1 MNRRYRKT
9 IIAGNWKM
17 NKTASETKKF
27 AEELKALLPK
37 AKWCDIVVCVP
48 SVDIAAAI
56 KGFKDARVSVGAQN
70 VFYEKNGAYTGEV
83 SADMLKDLGVKYVI
97 IGHSERRQYFGETD
111 LTVNRKVLSALE
123 AGLHPIICV
132 GETLEQRELGITME
146 LIALQVK
153 SALAGVPAEKLRKCV
168 IAYEPVWAIG
178 TGKTATAEQAAEVC
192 TFIRTTVRHLYGA
205 RIARS
210 ITIQYGG
217 SMKPANAAELLAQP
231 DIDGGLIGGASL
243 NPEDFIAIINAANQ
257 GCAFPRRNGMNK
269 TPTTL
274 IIMDG
279 FGIAPPADDNAVTL
293 AKTPVLDKLFQ
304 EYAHTTLSASG
315 LDVGLPAGQMGNSE
329 VGHTNIGGG
338 RVVFQDL
345 PRISRAIE
353 DGSFFKNEA
362 YNQAMDNCL
371 EKGTSLHL
379 CGLLSDG
386 GVHSHIEH
394 LFALLQMAKDKGLTK
409 VYVHCFL
416 DGRDV
421 SPTSG
426 KGFVQALADK
436 CAQLG
441 IGKIATVMGRY
452 YAMDRDK
459 RWERVQMAYDAM
471 VYGEGRRSDDPVAA
485 VAESYANNITDEFME
500 PVVVD
505 GDGTISDNDSIIFFN
520 YRPDRAREITR
531 AIVDPDFD
539 GFAREFFP
547 TTYVCNTEYD
557 ASMPNVLVAWPRIAV
572 KNGLGEYLSRMG
584 MTQLRIAETE
594 KYAHVTFFF
603 NGGVETQ
610 YPGEDRV
617 LVPSPKV
624 ATYDLQPE
632 MSAFEVCDKCVERIE
647 SGAYDVII
655 LNFANCDMVG
665 HTGVL
670 EAAIKA
676 VETVDICVGKVVDAT
691 LKMGGIAMVTADH
704 GNAEDMKQ
712 PDGSPMTAH
721 TTNLVPFI
729 LCGAG
734 TELRPGRLADI
745 APTILDV
752 MGLACPEEMDGKTL
766 IVK

>member
-1 MNRRYRKT
+1 
-9 IIAGNWKM
+9 
-17 NKTASETKKF
+17 
-27 AEELKALLPK
+27 
-37 AKWCDIVVCVP
+37 
-48 SVDIAAAI
+48 
-56 KGFKDARVSVGAQN
+56 
-70 VFYEKNGAYTGEV
+70 
-83 SADMLKDLGVKYVI
+83 
-97 IGHSERRQYFGETD
+97 
-111 LTVNRKVLSALE
+111 
-123 AGLHPIICV
+123 
-132 GETLEQRELGITME
+132 
-146 LIALQVK
+146 
-153 SALAGVPAEKLRKCV
+153 
-168 IAYEPVWAIG
+168 
-178 TGKTATAEQAAEVC
+178 
-192 TFIRTTVRHLYGA
+192 
-205 RIARS
+205 
-210 ITIQYGG
+210 
-217 SMKPANAAELLAQP
+217 
-231 DIDGGLIGGASL
+231 
-243 NPEDFIAIINAANQ
+243 
-257 GCAFPRRNGMNK
+257 MNK

-279 FGIAPPADDNAVTL
+279 FGIAPPTDDNAVTL
-293 AKTPVLDKLFQ
+293 ANTPVLDGLFRD
-304 EYAHTTLSASG
+304 YAHTTLSASG

-353 DGSFFKNEA
+353 DGSFFQNEA
-362 YNQAMDNCL
+362 YNKAMDNCL
-371 EKGTSLHL
+371 QNGSSLHL
-379 CGLLSDG
+379 YGLLSDG
-386 GVHSHIEH
+386 GVHSHIDH
-394 LFALLQMAKDKGLTK
+394 LYALLQMAKDKGLTR
-409 VYVHCFL
+409 VYIHCFL

-436 CAQLG
+436 CAALG
-441 IGKIATVMGRY
+441 VGKIATVMGRY

-471 VYGEGRRSDDPVAA
+471 VYGEGNHNADPVDA
-485 VAESYANNITDEFME
+485 VARSYANNVTDEFVE
-500 PVVVD
+500 PVVCD
-505 GDGTISDNDSIIFFN
+505 SEGTISDNDSVIFFN

-539 GFAREFFP
+539 GFQREYFP

-572 KNGLGEYLSRMG
+572 KNGLGEYLSSMG

-603 NGGVETQ
+603 NGGVEKQ

-617 LVPSPKV
+617 LVASPKV

-632 MSAFEVCDKCVERIE
+632 MSAVEVCDKCVERIE

-676 VETVDICVGKVVDAT
+676 VETVDTCVGRVVEAT

-752 MGLACPEEMDGKTL
+752 MGLACPPEMDGKTL

>member
-1 MNRRYRKT
+1 
-9 IIAGNWKM
+9 
-17 NKTASETKKF
+17 
-27 AEELKALLPK
+27 
-37 AKWCDIVVCVP
+37 
-48 SVDIAAAI
+48 
-56 KGFKDARVSVGAQN
+56 
-70 VFYEKNGAYTGEV
+70 
-83 SADMLKDLGVKYVI
+83 
-97 IGHSERRQYFGETD
+97 
-111 LTVNRKVLSALE
+111 
-123 AGLHPIICV
+123 
-132 GETLEQRELGITME
+132 
-146 LIALQVK
+146 
-153 SALAGVPAEKLRKCV
+153 
-168 IAYEPVWAIG
+168 
-178 TGKTATAEQAAEVC
+178 
-192 TFIRTTVRHLYGA
+192 
-205 RIARS
+205 
-210 ITIQYGG
+210 
-217 SMKPANAAELLAQP
+217 
-231 DIDGGLIGGASL
+231 
-243 NPEDFIAIINAANQ
+243 
-257 GCAFPRRNGMNK
+257 MNK

-279 FGIAPPADDNAVTL
+279 FGLAPAADDNAVSL
-293 AKTPVLDKLFQ
+293 ASTPVLDKLFR

-362 YNQAMDNCL
+362 YNKAMDDCL
-371 EKGTSLHL
+371 KNDSSLHL
-379 CGLLSDG
+379 YGLLSDG

-394 LFALLQMAKDKGLTK
+394 LFALLQMARDKGLTK

-426 KGFVQALADK
+426 KGFVQELQDK

-441 IGKIATVMGRY
+441 VGKIATVMGRY

-471 VYGEGRRSDDPVAA
+471 VYGEGHHSSDPVAA
-485 VAESYANNITDEFME
+485 VAESYANGITDEFVE
-500 PVVVD
+500 PVVID
-505 GDGTISDNDSIIFFN
+505 PDGTISDNDSIIFFN

-572 KNGLGEYLSRMG
+572 KNGLGEYLSSMG

-603 NGGVETQ
+603 NGGVEKQ

-676 VETVDICVGKVVDAT
+676 VETVDTCVGRVVDAT

-752 MGLACPEEMDGKTL
+752 MGLACPPEMDGETL

>member
-1 MNRRYRKT
+1 
-9 IIAGNWKM
+9 
-17 NKTASETKKF
+17 
-27 AEELKALLPK
+27 
-37 AKWCDIVVCVP
+37 
-48 SVDIAAAI
+48 
-56 KGFKDARVSVGAQN
+56 
-70 VFYEKNGAYTGEV
+70 
-83 SADMLKDLGVKYVI
+83 
-97 IGHSERRQYFGETD
+97 
-111 LTVNRKVLSALE
+111 
-123 AGLHPIICV
+123 
-132 GETLEQRELGITME
+132 
-146 LIALQVK
+146 
-153 SALAGVPAEKLRKCV
+153 
-168 IAYEPVWAIG
+168 
-178 TGKTATAEQAAEVC
+178 
-192 TFIRTTVRHLYGA
+192 
-205 RIARS
+205 
-210 ITIQYGG
+210 
-217 SMKPANAAELLAQP
+217 
-231 DIDGGLIGGASL
+231 
-243 NPEDFIAIINAANQ
+243 
-257 GCAFPRRNGMNK
+257 MNK

-279 FGIAPPADDNAVTL
+279 FGLAPAADDNAVTL
-293 AKTPVLDKLFQ
+293 AKTPVLDGLFRD
-304 EYAHTTLSASG
+304 YAHTTLSASG

-353 DGSFFKNEA
+353 DGSFFRNEA
-362 YNQAMDNCL
+362 YNKAMDDCL
-371 EKGTSLHL
+371 AKGTSLHL
-379 CGLLSDG
+379 YGLLSDG

-409 VYVHCFL
+409 VYIHCFL

-436 CAQLG
+436 CAALG
-441 IGKIATVMGRY
+441 VGKIATVMGRY

-471 VYGEGRRSDDPVAA
+471 VYGEGNHNADPVDA
-485 VAESYANNITDEFME
+485 VAQSYANNVTDEFME
-500 PVVVD
+500 PVVCD
-505 GDGTISDNDSIIFFN
+505 SDGTISDNDSVIFFN

-539 GFAREFFP
+539 GFQREFFP

-632 MSAFEVCDKCVERIE
+632 MSAVEVCDKCVERIE

-676 VETVDICVGKVVDAT
+676 VETVDTCVGRVVEAT

>member
-1 MNRRYRKT
+1 
-9 IIAGNWKM
+9 
-17 NKTASETKKF
+17 
-27 AEELKALLPK
+27 
-37 AKWCDIVVCVP
+37 
-48 SVDIAAAI
+48 
-56 KGFKDARVSVGAQN
+56 
-70 VFYEKNGAYTGEV
+70 
-83 SADMLKDLGVKYVI
+83 
-97 IGHSERRQYFGETD
+97 
-111 LTVNRKVLSALE
+111 
-123 AGLHPIICV
+123 
-132 GETLEQRELGITME
+132 
-146 LIALQVK
+146 
-153 SALAGVPAEKLRKCV
+153 
-168 IAYEPVWAIG
+168 
-178 TGKTATAEQAAEVC
+178 
-192 TFIRTTVRHLYGA
+192 
-205 RIARS
+205 
-210 ITIQYGG
+210 
-217 SMKPANAAELLAQP
+217 
-231 DIDGGLIGGASL
+231 
-243 NPEDFIAIINAANQ
+243 
-257 GCAFPRRNGMNK
+257 MNK

-279 FGIAPPADDNAVTL
+279 FGLAPAAADNAVSL
-293 AKTPVLDKLFQ
+293 ANTPVLDKLFK

-353 DGSFFKNEA
+353 DGSFFRNEA
-362 YNQAMDNCL
+362 YNKDMDDCL
-371 EKGTSLHL
+371 KNDSSLHL
-379 CGLLSDG
+379 YGLLSDG
-386 GVHSHIEH
+386 GVHSHIDH

-426 KGFVQALADK
+426 KGFVQELQDK

-441 IGKIATVMGRY
+441 VGKIATVMGRY

-471 VYGEGRRSDDPVAA
+471 VYGEGHHSSDPVAA
-485 VAESYANNITDEFME
+485 VAESYANGVTDEFVE
-500 PVVVD
+500 PVVID
-505 GDGTISDNDSIIFFN
+505 PDGTISDNDSIIFFN

-572 KNGLGEYLSRMG
+572 KNGLGEYLSSMG

-603 NGGVETQ
+603 NGGVEKQ

-670 EAAIKA
+670 EAAVKA
-676 VETVDICVGKVVDAT
+676 VETVDTCVGRVVDAT

>member
-1 MNRRYRKT
+1 
-9 IIAGNWKM
+9 
-17 NKTASETKKF
+17 
-27 AEELKALLPK
+27 
-37 AKWCDIVVCVP
+37 
-48 SVDIAAAI
+48 
-56 KGFKDARVSVGAQN
+56 
-70 VFYEKNGAYTGEV
+70 
-83 SADMLKDLGVKYVI
+83 
-97 IGHSERRQYFGETD
+97 
-111 LTVNRKVLSALE
+111 
-123 AGLHPIICV
+123 
-132 GETLEQRELGITME
+132 
-146 LIALQVK
+146 
-153 SALAGVPAEKLRKCV
+153 
-168 IAYEPVWAIG
+168 
-178 TGKTATAEQAAEVC
+178 
-192 TFIRTTVRHLYGA
+192 
-205 RIARS
+205 
-210 ITIQYGG
+210 
-217 SMKPANAAELLAQP
+217 
-231 DIDGGLIGGASL
+231 
-243 NPEDFIAIINAANQ
+243 
-257 GCAFPRRNGMNK
+257 MNK

-279 FGIAPPADDNAVTL
+279 FGLAPAAADNAVTL
-293 AKTPVLDKLFQ
+293 ANTPVLDKLFQ

-353 DGSFFKNEA
+353 DGSFSQNEA
-362 YNQAMDNCL
+362 YNKAMDDCL
-371 EKGTSLHL
+371 KNDSSLHL
-379 CGLLSDG
+379 YGLLSDG

-426 KGFVQALADK
+426 KGFVQELQDK

-441 IGKIATVMGRY
+441 VGKIATVMGRY

-471 VYGEGRRSDDPVAA
+471 VYGEGHHSSDPVAA
-485 VAESYANNITDEFME
+485 VAESYANGITDEFVE
-500 PVVVD
+500 PVVID
-505 GDGTISDNDSIIFFN
+505 PDGTISDNDSIIFFN

-572 KNGLGEYLSRMG
+572 KNGLGEYLSSMG

-603 NGGVETQ
+603 NGGVEKQ

-670 EAAIKA
+670 EAAVKA
-676 VETVDICVGKVVDAT
+676 VETVDTCVGRVVDAT

>member
-1 MNRRYRKT
+1 
-9 IIAGNWKM
+9 
-17 NKTASETKKF
+17 
-27 AEELKALLPK
+27 
-37 AKWCDIVVCVP
+37 
-48 SVDIAAAI
+48 
-56 KGFKDARVSVGAQN
+56 
-70 VFYEKNGAYTGEV
+70 
-83 SADMLKDLGVKYVI
+83 
-97 IGHSERRQYFGETD
+97 
-111 LTVNRKVLSALE
+111 
-123 AGLHPIICV
+123 
-132 GETLEQRELGITME
+132 
-146 LIALQVK
+146 
-153 SALAGVPAEKLRKCV
+153 
-168 IAYEPVWAIG
+168 
-178 TGKTATAEQAAEVC
+178 
-192 TFIRTTVRHLYGA
+192 
-205 RIARS
+205 
-210 ITIQYGG
+210 
-217 SMKPANAAELLAQP
+217 
-231 DIDGGLIGGASL
+231 
-243 NPEDFIAIINAANQ
+243 
-257 GCAFPRRNGMNK
+257 MNK

-293 AKTPVLDKLFQ
+293 ADTPVLDGLFRD
-304 EYAHTTLSASG
+304 YAHTTLSASG

-362 YNQAMDNCL
+362 YNTAMDNCL
-371 EKGTSLHL
+371 RSGSSLHL
-379 CGLLSDG
+379 YGLLSDG
-386 GVHSHIEH
+386 GVHSHIDH
-394 LFALLQMAKDKGLTK
+394 LYALLQMAKDKGLTR
-409 VYVHCFL
+409 VYIHCFL

-436 CAQLG
+436 CAALG
-441 IGKIATVMGRY
+441 VGKIATVMGRY

-471 VYGEGRRSDDPVAA
+471 VYGEGNHNADPVDA
-485 VAESYANNITDEFME
+485 VARSYANNVTDEFVE
-500 PVVVD
+500 PVVCD
-505 GDGTISDNDSIIFFN
+505 SEGTISDNDSVIFFN

-531 AIVDPDFD
+531 AIVDPDFG
-539 GFAREFFP
+539 GFQREYFP

-572 KNGLGEYLSRMG
+572 KNGLGEYLSSMG

-603 NGGVETQ
+603 NGGVEKQ

-632 MSAFEVCDKCVERIE
+632 MSAVEVCDKCVERIE

-676 VETVDICVGKVVDAT
+676 VETVDTCVGRVVEAT

-752 MGLACPEEMDGKTL
+752 MGLACPPEMDGKTL

>member
-1 MNRRYRKT
+1 
-9 IIAGNWKM
+9 M
-17 NKTASETKKF
+17 NKS
-27 AEELKALLPK
+27 
-37 AKWCDIVVCVP
+37 
-48 SVDIAAAI
+48 
-56 KGFKDARVSVGAQN
+56 
-70 VFYEKNGAYTGEV
+70 
-83 SADMLKDLGVKYVI
+83 
-97 IGHSERRQYFGETD
+97 
-111 LTVNRKVLSALE
+111 
-123 AGLHPIICV
+123 
-132 GETLEQRELGITME
+132 
-146 LIALQVK
+146 
-153 SALAGVPAEKLRKCV
+153 
-168 IAYEPVWAIG
+168 
-178 TGKTATAEQAAEVC
+178 
-192 TFIRTTVRHLYGA
+192 
-205 RIARS
+205 
-210 ITIQYGG
+210 
-217 SMKPANAAELLAQP
+217 
-231 DIDGGLIGGASL
+231 
-243 NPEDFIAIINAANQ
+243 
-257 GCAFPRRNGMNK
+257 
-269 TPTTL
+269 PTTL

-279 FGIAPPADDNAVTL
+279 FGIAPPAGDNAVTL
-293 AKTPVLDKLFQ
+293 AKTPVLDKLLE

-353 DGSFFKNEA
+353 DGSFFKNDA
-362 YNQAMDNCL
+362 YNAAMDSCL
-371 EKGTSLHL
+371 KNGSSLHL
-379 CGLLSDG
+379 YGLLSDG

-394 LFALLQMAKDKGLTK
+394 LFALLQMAKDKGLER
-409 VYVHCFL
+409 VYIHCFL

-426 KGFVQALADK
+426 KGFVQELQDK
-436 CAQLG
+436 CAALG
-441 IGKIATVMGRY
+441 VGKIATVMGRY

-471 VYGEGRRSDDPVAA
+471 VYGEGHHNSDPVAA
-485 VAESYANNITDEFME
+485 VAESYANNITDEFVE

-505 GDGTISDNDSIIFFN
+505 GDGTINDNDSIIFFN
-520 YRPDRAREITR
+520 FRPDRAREITR
-531 AIVDPDFD
+531 AIVDPEFD
-539 GFAREFFP
+539 GFRREFFP

-557 ASMPNVLVAWPRIAV
+557 ATMPNVLVAWPRIAV
-572 KNGLGEYLSRMG
+572 KNGLGEYLSSMG

-617 LVPSPKV
+617 LVASPKV

-670 EAAIKA
+670 EAAVKA
-676 VETVDICVGKVVDAT
+676 VETVDTCVGRVVDAT

-734 TELRPGRLADI
+734 TELRTGRLADI